1 MPPSTCAPRPPR
13 PGSGWRLDAGIA
25 QASLALLGQLED
37 SLTASQEALLARDL
51 GGLERWT
58 REQIRLRRALE
69 ILWAGKDPPG
79 SADGSQQPCRQL
91 Q

>member
-1 MPPSTCAPRPPR
+1 
-13 PGSGWRLDAGIA
+13 
-25 QASLALLGQLED
+25 LGQLED

-69 ILWAGKDPPG
+69 ILWAGKDPQGVLTAANNFAASFNNTANNLTQQQG
-79 SADGSQQPCRQL
+79 SR
-91 Q
+91 